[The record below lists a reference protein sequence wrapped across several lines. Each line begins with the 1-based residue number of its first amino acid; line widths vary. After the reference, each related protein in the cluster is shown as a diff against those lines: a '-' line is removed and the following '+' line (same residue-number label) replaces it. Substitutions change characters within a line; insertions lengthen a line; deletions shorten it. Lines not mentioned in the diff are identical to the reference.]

1 MPLLLSYIVT
11 SVMTEKASRNANR
24 DVGCSKII
32 SENEVAITVFGSLR
46 IHTPQGVLE
55 EEQIRSPKFCRILVY
70 LLINKRISYS
80 QMQIWDAIWPEE
92 TFYKSSSSSNF
103 RGLLH
108 RFHQLFS
115 LISKEKLIESTPS
128 GYHFNPK
135 LTIKT
140 DLEQF
145 DWELR
150 MVHNATNRNK
160 RIEHIKR
167 AISIFKGEIYPPASG
182 EHWLIGASNYYTFRY
197 IRLVNELL
205 KYLAERQEF
214 DAIHYY
220 ATQSLQ
226 IVPTNVK
233 AFYWLIV
240 VLYRKG
246 AVELAKTE
254 LERARKTLDVE
265 EYTDL
270 IRILK
275 NIDGIF

>member
-1 MPLLLSYIVT
+1 M
-11 SVMTEKASRNANR
+11 
-24 DVGCSKII
+24 
-32 SENEVAITVFGSLR
+32 
-46 IHTPQGVLE
+46 
-55 EEQIRSPKFCRILVY
+55 
-70 LLINKRISYS
+70 
-80 QMQIWDAIWPEE
+80 
-92 TFYKSSSSSNF
+92 
-103 RGLLH
+103 
-108 RFHQLFS
+108 
-115 LISKEKLIESTPS
+115 IESTHS

-135 LTIKT
+135 LIIKT

-145 DWELR
+145 EYELH
-150 MVHNATNRNK
+150 MVHNALNKNK

-182 EHWLIGASNYYTFRY
+182 EHWLIGTSNYYTFRY
-197 IRLVNELL
+197 INLVNEML

-226 IVPTNVK
+226 IVPANVK

-240 VLYRKG
+240 SIYRSG

-254 LERARKTLDVE
+254 LERARKILDAE
-265 EYTDL
+265 EYNDL

-275 NIDGIF
+275 NRNGIF